1 MRKVARKAERGQE
14 ENSQALLPIA
24 ALAFTLRRGLREFLV
39 ESGMTVL
46 GELLEQERSELC
58 GPRYKHQ
65 SERSAHRAGFA
76 SGELAMGGRRVQVR
90 RPRARTE
97 DERELELPTWKQ
109 FSSEDPLNA
118 RALEEMVIGVSTR
131 KYRRALEDLPPEVKE
146 RGTSKS
152 AASRRF
158 VAATTKQLAEWLGR
172 DLGNLDLAAV
182 MIDGLGFG
190 TERVVLIALGIDHS
204 GKKHVLGIHQG
215 ATENTAACGALLDDL
230 IARGVA
236 TNRSKLFV
244 VDGAKAI
251 VKAIRDRFGERA
263 LIQRCQV
270 HKKRNVRDH
279 LPEYLRSSVSATM
292 SQAYQTRDVV
302 RATKLL
308 ENLAR
313 SLDAEH
319 PSAAAS
325 VREGLAETLTVTR
338 LALSAQLCRVL
349 ATTNAIENLNST
361 ARNVCGR
368 VKHWRGGEMILR
380 WTCAAMRE
388 AEAGFRRV
396 QGAKGGMPFLV
407 NALRRNDE
415 RIDEKLDEAGEEPP
429 SRQFQQR
436 PRHRQRKRPPVFRLG
451 AQEKLRQRPTLPH
464 GRPCSTIGP
473 GGLNFRVRDGIG
485 CGPSGNAAGNLLTR

>member
-1 MRKVARKAERGQE
+1 MGKAARKVDRGQE
-14 ENSQALLPIA
+14 KSAQSLLPIA

-39 ESGMTVL
+39 ESGMRAL
-46 GELLEQERSELC
+46 SELLEQERTELC
-58 GPRYKHQ
+58 GPRYQHQ
-65 SERSAHRAGFA
+65 SERTAHRAGFA
-76 SGELAMGGRRVQVR
+76 TGELAMGGRRVQVR
-90 RPRARTE
+90 RPRARSE
-97 DERELELPTWKQ
+97 DERELELPTWAQ

-118 RALEEMVIGVSTR
+118 RAREEMVIGVSTR

-152 AASRRF
+152 AVSRRF
-158 VAATTKQLAEWLGR
+158 VAATAKGLAQWLGR

-182 MIDGLGFG
+182 MIDGIAFG
-190 TERVVLIALGIDHS
+190 AEHVVLIALGIDTS
-204 GKKHVLGIHQG
+204 GKKHVLGIHEG
-215 ATENTAACGALLDDL
+215 ATENAAAGGALLDDL

-244 VDGAKAI
+244 IDGSKAL

-263 LIQRCQV
+263 LIQRCTV

-292 SQAYQTRDVV
+292 SQAYQTRNAVQ
-302 RATKLL
+302 ATKLL

-313 SLDAEH
+313 SLDVEH

-338 LALSAQLCRVL
+338 LGLSGQLCRVL

-388 AEAGFRRV
+388 AESRFRSV
-396 QGAKGGMPFLV
+396 QGAKGGMPLLLH
-407 NALRRNDE
+407 ALRRNDE
-415 RIDEKLDEAGEEPP
+415 RIDAKLDEAAE
-429 SRQFQQR
+429 
-436 PRHRQRKRPPVFRLG
+436 
-451 AQEKLRQRPTLPH
+451 
-464 GRPCSTIGP
+464 
-473 GGLNFRVRDGIG
+473 
-485 CGPSGNAAGNLLTR
+485 AG